1 MMEHF
6 MHDNGGFMN
15 EVSIF
20 LDSGQTIETYL
31 TDDVIKAVTDEIKKY
46 NTNEDGSKV
55 IWVGTDNNP
64 ELIVSTKSIVAIKVV
79 WDVEMALGEY

>member
-1 MMEHF
+1 
-6 MHDNGGFMN
+6 MN

-31 TDDVIKAVTDEIKKY
+31 TGDVIKIVTDEIKKY
-46 NTNEDGSKV
+46 NTNKDGSKV

-79 WDVEMALGEY
+79 WDVERSLEEC